1 MSISFPNYEQSS
13 EIQEMD
19 ERTLEKYL
27 DDDSE
32 FIEYFH
38 NLQYIKQFNILI
50 NGLKTECQKLAKH
63 NISLEEHVKRA
74 QNEISKCE
82 AEYSPILSEYERLR
96 EQQDDFISKHG
107 TQATIQRLLQ
117 FISQGEKECNIMIQD
132 AHNDNTKWTSDD
144 MERFIDTFKM
154 KRKQIH
160 ERQNK
165 VSMLADKQ

>member
-1 MSISFPNYEQSS
+1 MNET
-13 EIQEMD
+13 
-19 ERTLEKYL
+19 TLKKYL

-50 NGLKTECQKLAKH
+50 NQLRTECQKLAKY
-63 NISLEEHVKRA
+63 NLSLEEHVKKA
-74 QNEISKCE
+74 HNEISKCE

-107 TQATIQRLLQ
+107 TQATMQRLLQ
-117 FISQGEKECNIMIQD
+117 LISQNEKECNIMIQD
-132 AHNDNTKWTSDD
+132 AHNDNTKWTSEN
-144 MERFIDTFKM
+144 MERFIDTFKE

-165 VSMLADKQ
+165 ISMLADKQ